1 MTRTLIRVL
10 AVLAVFGL
18 VACGDA
24 TVDLDPETGAIV
36 DGVEGEISR
45 LGDEIDASGVEAEL
59 AAAWESLETRLTSA
73 VDSVRSGEA
82 IDTEA
87 IRTEVEEFQSDLE
100 SSEAAAT
107 VRDAW
112 STLRAQLD
120 QMLSQLG

>member
-1 MTRTLIRVL
+1 MRTLTKLL

-45 LGDEIDASGVEAEL
+45 LGDEIAASGVEADL
-59 AAAWESLETRLTSA
+59 AAAWESLETRLRSA
-73 VDSVRSGEA
+73 VDSVRSGDA
-82 IDTEA
+82 LDTEA
-87 IRTEVEEFQSDLE
+87 IRTQVEEFQSDLE

>member
-1 MTRTLIRVL
+1 MTKTLMRVL

-18 VACGDA
+18 VACGDT

-45 LGDEIDASGVEAEL
+45 LSDEIDTSGVEAEL
-59 AAAWESLETRLTSA
+59 AAAWDSLETRLTSA
-73 VDSVRSGEA
+73 LDSVRSGEA

-87 IRTEVEEFQSDLE
+87 IQTEVDEFQSELE
-100 SSEAAAT
+100 GSEAAAT

-112 STLRAQLD
+112 STLRTQLD

>member
-1 MTRTLIRVL
+1 MMRTLTKLL

-45 LGDEIDASGVEAEL
+45 LGDEIAASGVEADL
-59 AAAWESLETRLTSA
+59 AAAWESLETRLRSA
-73 VDSVRSGEA
+73 VDSVRSGDA
-82 IDTEA
+82 LDTEA
-87 IRTEVEEFQSDLE
+87 IRTQVEEFQSDLE

-107 VRDAW
+107 VRD
-112 STLRAQLD
+112 
-120 QMLSQLG
+120 